1 MRPFTIWTLHF
12 FSLSVHLIENN
23 REQPYSDNSIS
34 NSDKNLSWFILT
46 DESVF
51 MPETC
56 GPGCET
62 HFPKLISLKSS
73 CLYFCYSQFRIY
85 NAINPNSKW
94 NWLLLYLNY
103 LSSAQNRDLRP
114 SLELWRLVH
123 VLCWS
128 LLDLHL
134 IIIWSIKY
142 GLRRY
147 HYMAKTSSSIEFIST
162 EFWSNSL

>member
-1 MRPFTIWTLHF
+1 
-12 FSLSVHLIENN
+12 
-23 REQPYSDNSIS
+23 
-34 NSDKNLSWFILT
+34 
-46 DESVF
+46 

-147 HYMAKTSSSIEFIST
+147 HYMAENSSSVELILTWFVYFAVFIT
-162 EFWSNSL
+162 EHPYRGFIYELDIDYWTSQYHCLMNHFDKVYDFSCY